1 MSALAR
7 RSWLAVAALA
17 MLAVIGAIGVSGHW
31 PGTATLS
38 RAVPDGVLPWA
49 GEASEIGISAG
60 ERFVTLRREAGAWRV
75 EGAGEAENAG
85 EAGSAVAE
93 HVAAG
98 LRFLAVSAPLR
109 RLGAE
114 EARGLA
120 QFGLD
125 PPQFTLALQTPRG
138 PATIAFGAETP
149 AQTAHYV
156 RVAGREGIVLLPRHA
171 AAEWQAVL
179 DLTARA
185 GAAEEGGGARGG
197 PMLLPVLIAHV
208 AVVELFADGR
218 PSRFERDGTGLWF
231 HHVGQHVHLGPADA
245 HRADPAQAAAIA
257 QELAA
262 LEQTVAEPVAVQKEG
277 GGTQG
282 NDALDAETL
291 ARDGLET
298 PALILLLYSRDDPRP
313 LAGIEF
319 GATAAGGETYARR
332 RGTGRVV
339 TVPARALAHLRALL
353 RIANGA

>member
-7 RSWLAVAALA
+7 RSWLAGATLA
-17 MLAVIGAIGVSGHW
+17 MLAVIGAIGMSGHW

-60 ERFVTLRREAGAWRV
+60 ERFVTLRREAGVWRV
-75 EGAGEAENAG
+75 EGAGDAG
-85 EAGSAVAE
+85 NAVAE

-109 RLGAE
+109 RLDAA
-114 EARGLA
+114 EARDPA

-125 PPQFTLALQTPRG
+125 PAQFTLALQTPRG
-138 PATIAFGAETP
+138 SATIAFGAETP

-156 RVAGREGIVLLPRHA
+156 RIAGREGIVLLPRHA
-171 AAEWQAVL
+171 GAEWQAVL

-185 GAAEEGGGARGG
+185 GAAEEARGG
-197 PMLLPVLIAHV
+197 PMLLPVFIAHV
-208 AVVELFADGR
+208 AVIELFADGR
-218 PSRFERDGTGLWF
+218 LSRFERDGAGLWF

-257 QELAA
+257 KELAA
-262 LEQTVAEPVAVQKEG
+262 LEQTVAERVVAP
-277 GGTQG
+277 
-282 NDALDAETL
+282 APDAETL

-298 PALILLLYSRDDPRP
+298 PALILLLYGRDDPRP
-313 LAGIEF
+313 LARIEF
-319 GATAAGGETYARR
+319 GATSAEGETYARLR
-332 RGTGRVV
+332 ATGRVV
-339 TVPARALAHLRALL
+339 TVPAFALAHLRALL
-353 RIANGA
+353 RIAGGA